1 MDLVGRK
8 LGQGGGKN
16 TQDFFG
22 DLGKFLAA
30 HSEHPVLGSAV
41 KGLGKAQE
49 AVGGAAF
56 QFLGWFK
63 GGEMEKVP
71 LNANRFLEMMSET
84 AIGWLL
90 LEAAVIAH
98 EAQAKHD
105 KGSKDWAFYE
115 GKKQAAIYFANTV
128 LPEVIAKS
136 KILSSGDKSPMEI
149 PTEAFATV

>member
-1 MDLVGRK
+1 M
-8 LGQGGGKN
+8 
-16 TQDFFG
+16 
-22 DLGKFLAA
+22 
-30 HSEHPVLGSAV
+30 
-41 KGLGKAQE
+41 
-49 AVGGAAF
+49 
-56 QFLGWFK
+56 
-63 GGEMEKVP
+63 
-71 LNANRFLEMMSET
+71 
-84 AIGWLL
+84 
-90 LEAAVIAH
+90 IAH